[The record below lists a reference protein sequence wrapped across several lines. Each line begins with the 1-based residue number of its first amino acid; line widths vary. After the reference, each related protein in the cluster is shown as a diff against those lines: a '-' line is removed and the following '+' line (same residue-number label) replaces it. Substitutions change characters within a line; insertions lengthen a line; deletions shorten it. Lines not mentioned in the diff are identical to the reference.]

1 MTKASTFQNHF
12 IFTQNSQETKLQRD
26 RGWRGRREG
35 EKKRR
40 GERWTEDKKEKEKE

>member
-12 IFTQNSQETKLQRD
+12 IVTQNSQETKLQRD
-26 RGWRGRREG
+26 RGWKGRREG